1 MMINYILSLALA
13 PILAVIIIGIIWIK
27 RGRDRYP
34 GLIANFVFG
43 MFSIAIVT
51 LFQIISRKFGL
62 EGFENLRRT
71 IFYSFVVVG
80 FGSEFGKFLVLRYY
94 NFNKPSFN
102 GPLDSIVYS
111 VMITLG
117 FSLMSNVI
125 YLLDPNYVEID
136 FNYAYSM
143 IIANMFFA
151 VILGFYTGM
160 AKTRENKFVDSM
172 TGLFGAS
179 FFHALFTFCFTPAH
193 KDFRLLLF
201 LSIGVFV
208 IVIMLY
214 YKAFEVNE
222 EFKRLKK
229 E

>member
-1 MMINYILSLALA
+1 MFNYILSLVLA
-13 PILAVIIIGIIWIK
+13 PVIALIIIAIIWIK
-27 RGRDRYP
+27 RGKDRYP
-34 GLIANFVFG
+34 GLISTFIIG
-43 MFSIAIVT
+43 MFSIALVS

-94 NFNKPSFN
+94 NFSKPSFN

-111 VMITLG
+111 VMIALG
-117 FSLMSNVI
+117 FSLMSNII
-125 YLLDPNYVEID
+125 YFIDPNYEEID
-136 FNYAYSM
+136 FVYAYSM
-143 IIANMFFA
+143 VIANMFFA
-151 VILGFYTGM
+151 VVLGFYTGM
-160 AKTRENKFVDSM
+160 AKTRENRFVDSM
-172 TGLFGAS
+172 TGLFGAT
-179 FFHALFTFCFTPAH
+179 FFHALFTFCFTPGH

-214 YKAFEVNE
+214 YKAFEINE
-222 EFKRLKK
+222 DFKRLKK